1 MKKIAFILFFLTI
14 CNFSYSQINSKLK
27 KVKVTILGTY
37 HFSNPPPIADFAS
50 GNSDIKSPQRQKEL
64 NQVLISLEKYNP
76 SKILIEKHIG
86 EEIWNDQYK
95 KYLSHENPDSL
106 GRNEI
111 YQIGFR
117 LAAILGHNELYP
129 FDYKMKLNY
138 NSLNELFKEDT
149 LFSNIND
156 KVQKEIM
163 GHAIDLFTRIDSIS
177 LSEMF
182 KVFNSEYYIENINN
196 KYYMEALKLGKGDN
210 YAGVDLYLSWLERNL
225 KMFHNITRITDFNN
239 TDERLLIIV
248 GSAHTKYLKDL
259 IEDSQY
265 YEFIEIGNIL

>member
-14 CNFSYSQINSKLK
+14 CNFSYSQNNSKLK

-37 HFSNPPPIADFAS
+37 HFSNPPPIADFDS

-76 SKILIEKHIG
+76 SKILIEKQIG
-86 EEIWNDQYK
+86 EEIWND
-95 KYLSHENPDSL
+95 KYENYLDHGDPDSL

-111 YQIGFR
+111 FQIGFR
-117 LAAILGHNELYP
+117 LAGILGHKKLYP
-129 FDYKMKLNY
+129 FDYKTKLNY
-138 NSLNELFKEDT
+138 NSLNELLKEDT
-149 LFSNIND
+149 LFSKIND
-156 KVQKEIM
+156 IAQKEIM
-163 GHAIDLFTRIDSIS
+163 GYAIDLFNKLDTIS
-177 LSEMF
+177 LSEIF
-182 KVFNSEYYIENINN
+182 KVMNSEYYIENIDN
-196 KYYMEALKLGKGDN
+196 KYYMEALKLGKDDN

-239 TDERLLIIV
+239 ANERLLIIV